1 MQTRPKER
9 AASTIVSTEQA
20 QEATGNLSPDALARE
35 ENVVVA
41 AIWPEW
47 ICREPIWQR
56 RDFSASEAA

>member
-1 MQTRPKER
+1 M
-9 AASTIVSTEQA
+9 VSTEQA